1 MKEIKNVIG
10 SQKTVPT
17 VEVGKTTVYVR
28 TNIRPYTEVFSED
41 SVFTGWMYDETQYSI
56 EEYFA
61 LCGEK
66 IFMLEGKVGELEE
79 QIKQLKETER

>member
-66 IFMLEGKVGELEE
+66 IFMLEGKVGGLEE